1 MARLMARMMAPRRA
15 LLGLLSTTLL
25 FLACRKD
32 PPPPAAQAAGGTRH
46 SPLSLAERPTTDAS
60 IALGNLD
67 AQIDGA
73 EAAAENP
80 RFARVALVE
89 LITKLG
95 LRGQVRGRITDYER
109 ADAKAE
115 LLVRM
120 APQLPESYLERAGT
134 RATLHRFAEALADV
148 DEAVRRG
155 ARGPRVERLQAS
167 IYQATGRLDEA
178 LELCQRHS
186 AKRQHISTLSAE
198 ASVRADR
205 GETDAAEELFIEA
218 QYHFPDV
225 SPFTLASLYLQEGL
239 MWQRQGR
246 LGRAR
251 ELFSAALDRVPDDA
265 PARSHLAAVE
275 AQLGAR
281 DRAIGLLRPLLAT
294 SDDPEVAGQLA
305 ALYREAGQMAEAERL
320 RAKAAARF
328 DELIAAHPAAF
339 ANHAA
344 RFWLG
349 PGGDPRKALQ
359 LARVHLTNAPT
370 TEAYELVL
378 ESALAVPTAAPTDA
392 GDAGGGAADADPV
405 ALGCRLGEQA
415 LALRYP
421 SVHLRAL
428 LVRVFTRCGDKERAD
443 QVTRLLAGSSGR

>member
-1 MARLMARMMAPRRA
+1 MAQMMASRHTILA
-15 LLGLLSTTLL
+15 LLGTTLL
-25 FLACRKD
+25 FAACRKE
-32 PPPPAAQAAGGTRH
+32 PPPPAQTAGGQGAKH
-46 SPLSLAERPTTDAS
+46 SPLSPAERPTTDPG

-80 RFARVALVE
+80 RLARVALVE
-89 LITKLG
+89 LIAKLG
-95 LRGQVRGRITDYER
+95 LRGQVRGRISDYER

-120 APQLPESYLERAGT
+120 FPQLPESYLERAGT
-134 RATLHRFAEALADV
+134 RATLHRFAESFADV

-155 ARGPRVERLQAS
+155 ARGLRGERLRAS

-178 LELCQRHS
+178 LALCQKHS
-186 AKRQHISTLSAE
+186 AKWQHISTLSAE

-205 GETDAAEELFIEA
+205 GETDAAERLYIEA

-225 SPFTLASLYLQEGL
+225 SPFVLASLYLQEGL
-239 MWQRQGR
+239 MWQREGR
-246 LGRAR
+246 LARAR
-251 ELFSAALDRVPDDA
+251 ELFLAALERVPDYA
-265 PARSHLAAVE
+265 PAVSHLAAVE
-275 AQLGAR
+275 AQLGGR
-281 DRAIGLLRPLLAT
+281 DRAIELLRPLLVT

-305 ALYREAGQMAEAERL
+305 VLYREGGQTAEAERL

-328 DELIAAHPAAF
+328 DELMAAHPAAF

-349 PGGDPRKALQ
+349 IGGDPQKAVR
-359 LARVHLTNAPT
+359 LARLYLANTPT
-370 TEAYELVL
+370 TEAYELAL
-378 ESALAVPTAAPTDA
+378 EGALAASPAASPRAASPD
-392 GDAGGGAADADPV
+392 GGAAGDADPV
-405 ALGCRLGEQA
+405 ALGCQLGQSA
-415 LALRYP
+415 LGLRYP

-428 LVRVFTRCGDKERAD
+428 LVRVFTRCGDKERAA
-443 QVTRLLAGSSGR
+443 QVTQLLAGASRR